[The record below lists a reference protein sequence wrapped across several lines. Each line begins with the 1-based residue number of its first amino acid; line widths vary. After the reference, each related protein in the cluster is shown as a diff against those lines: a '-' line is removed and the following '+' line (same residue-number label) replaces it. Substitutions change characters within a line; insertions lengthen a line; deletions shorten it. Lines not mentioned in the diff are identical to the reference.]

1 MHFQIHILSLNT
13 MRKPYQHNGAWCV
26 LVAIFLLISII
37 PIKGLSQQPQ
47 RPRPYKILAKSIE
60 KYEQASNGHYL
71 IKLAS
76 TSIYAADTTRIIVE
90 GYYSFKE
97 VGAKEY
103 PLIQQITTESESG
116 NWGVEKTRGD
126 TVSMLSSES
135 EQWSYYLM
143 TNRDRAR
150 FLLTNHGLTPFTH
163 PRYYLSQLSPL
174 VRYSKETSTQVWVIA
189 SGPYKV
195 WIGKEDTLVHRIDY
209 RGSKRRKY
217 YRRIDILHQEFD
229 RPEYDGLDLYRH
241 DPTDSSWFALLS
253 PTESPLLSVAPVQP
267 GAPLHLPSLPT
278 TRGDTVSLTDFQGK
292 VVLLDFWYIGC
303 KPCADGLP
311 ALQRLHEKYKD
322 QGLVVIGLEVVKTD
336 PEQINRFLE
345 ARGVEYL
352 QWYGPQIKESGILT
366 QIHSYPTHFL
376 IDREGNIAEI
386 GHGYSP
392 SIVRKSERRI
402 VELLEAER

>member
-1 MHFQIHILSLNT
+1 
-13 MRKPYQHNGAWCV
+13 MRKPYQHNRAWSV
-26 LVAIFLLISII
+26 LVVISLLISAI
-37 PIKGLSQQPQ
+37 PYKGLSQEPQ
-47 RPRPYKILAKSIE
+47 RPRPYKLLAKSIE
-60 KYEQASNGHYL
+60 KYEQASNGYYK
-71 IKLAS
+71 IERVS

-103 PLIQQITTESESG
+103 PLIQQITTELESG

-143 TNRDRAR
+143 TNRDRAH
-150 FLLTNHGLTPFTH
+150 FLLTNHGVTPFTH
-163 PRYYLSQLSPL
+163 PHYYISRLSPL
-174 VRYSKETSTQVWVIA
+174 VRYSKETSAQAWVIA

-195 WIGKEDTLVHRIDY
+195 WIGKEDTLIHRIDY

-229 RPEYDGLDLYRH
+229 HPEYDDLDLYRH
-241 DPTDSSWFALLS
+241 DPTDTRRFHLLS
-253 PTESPLLSVAPVQP
+253 PPEFTLLSVDPVQP
-267 GAPLHLPSLPT
+267 GAPFHLPSLPT
-278 TRGDTVSLTDFQGK
+278 TRGDTVSLADFQGK

-311 ALQRLHEKYKD
+311 ALQRLQEKYKD
-322 QGLVVIGLEVVKTD
+322 QGLVVIGLEPFKND
-336 PEQINRFLE
+336 PEQINRFVE
-345 ARGVEYL
+345 ARGVGYL
-352 QWYGPQIKESGILT
+352 QWYGPQIKETGILT